1 MIKKTEDGLSL
12 FTEKGKRIITLEDLK
27 DLHWID
33 KDLWEVI
40 RQTANV
46 WEVAMNKKDGTTEVI
61 QLHQVKA
68 DFKPISLLVQD
79 DIKKILL
86 SHFNNNIPTIQSKE
100 HKDWPLLANIN
111 LADLHIGR
119 VEQKKPDQYER
130 DIKDRIYDL
139 FNKLLKDKPDKLIL
153 WSLGDQANSEFNWFT
168 SSGKNR
174 QDNWMTAKEMF
185 ERVLGIHF
193 DLAKTFGNEIATE
206 LIVIPWNHDRSL
218 MQNVGT
224 ALEIGLS
231 KSNIKVDNEDKPRK
245 YRKWWNTNL
254 AFSHWDGEKE
264 KQRLSIMSQEFGLNK
279 DNERT
284 IWHFHERSVKQYWP
298 LEVETL
304 ASPAVQSDREKNQ
317 FAHKTAKFVGKLYD
331 KKKGKIKT
339 LFS

>member
-1 MIKKTEDGLSL
+1 M
-12 FTEKGKRIITLEDLK
+12 KRIIEDGIILENQWDVKIKTLK
-27 DLHWID
+27 DLLEYWEYDPI
-33 KDLWEVI
+33 LWEVLNSDI
-40 RQTANV
+40 NMWTTTMKMTDWQTKQVENY
-46 WEVAMNKKDGTTEVI
+46 
-61 QLHQVKA
+61 QVKA
-68 DFKPISLLVQD
+68 KLKPISPLVQD

-86 SHFNNNIPTIQSKE
+86 QHLSNNIPVIPSKE

-130 DIKDRIYDL
+130 DIKDRVYDL

-193 DLAKTFGNEIATE
+193 DLAKTFGREIATE

-231 KSNIKVDNEDKPRK
+231 NSNIKVDNEDKPRK
-245 YRKWWNTNL
+245 YRKRWNTNL
-254 AFSHWDGEKE
+254 AFSHGDGEKE

-284 IWHFHERSVKQYWP
+284 IWHFHERSVKQFWP

-317 FAHKTAKFVGKLYD
+317 FAHKAAKFVGKLYD

>member
-1 MIKKTEDGLSL
+1 MIKKTEEGLSL
-12 FTEKGKRIITLEDLK
+12 FTEKGKRIITLNDLK
-27 DLHWID
+27 ELHWINSNIR
-33 KDLWEVI
+33 ETI

-46 WEVAMNKKDGTTEVI
+46 WEVAMNKKDWSTELV
-61 QLHQVKA
+61 QLHQIKA
-68 DFKPISLLVQD
+68 DFKPISPLVQD
-79 DIKKILL
+79 DIKRILL
-86 SHFNNNIPTIQSKE
+86 NHFSNNIPVIPSKE

-130 DIKDRIYDL
+130 DIKDRVYDL

-168 SSGKNR
+168 SSWKNR

-193 DLAKTFGNEIATE
+193 DLAKTFGREIATE
-206 LIVIPWNHDRSL
+206 LIIIPWNHDRSL

-224 ALEIGLS
+224 ALEIWLS
-231 KSNIKVDNEDKPRK
+231 NSNIKVDNEDKPRK
-245 YRKWWNTNL
+245 YRKRWNTNL
-254 AFSHWDGEKE
+254 AFSHGDWEKE

-279 DNERT
+279 ENERT
-284 IWHFHERSVKQYWP
+284 IWHFHERSVKQFWP

-304 ASPAVQSDREKNQ
+304 ASPAVQSGREKNQ
-317 FAHKTAKFVGKLYD
+317 FAHKAAKFVGKLYD